1 MNNYLNNNIEKQSR
15 IDTVNIYPRKENIDI
30 DSERKKYK
38 KNKNEKKNDK
48 FECDQGKTIIIAIV
62 IIVVLIMALLGI
74 FGPWDKIKIINT
86 KTENDYQMT
95 YAQYKDELRFN
106 TKVND
111 LKRITIIQKSDENIA
126 LDGLEIENRY
136 LKITNCD
143 IYIISKKESDEL
155 NKSSFNETY
164 TASISISSQCLT
176 KEEDNCEPKKLVDL
190 MNTDNKNLR
199 ILEQINDLKDI
210 PVPLCLFDI
219 TDTNIITSISCPES
233 LPENIKN
240 DIISYLNYFRPI
252 ASSSSNKIDEFN
264 MTVNNGVKYIQRNSQ
279 GLCDTDNMNNSNSFC
294 NVDMNITKD
303 SNGNL
308 LLHEET
314 IFVNISSDIKNK
326 LISNITT
333 KLTDET
339 SKIKSL
345 NPDNYK
351 KILNDFLSKLN
362 PYLKYEEKYSMKVSN
377 KKKLKINRANFNTI
391 RKLQNENNNTNDKEH
406 LVKEEYIFFREQYT
420 AEISL
425 KLKIDA
431 DINSESM
438 KTFLNLKLG
447 NKNNELVG
455 KFYYSSLNRIIKKL
469 KSLSK
474 TGNYLAS
481 LFYEKINES
490 FNKLTKEITIRIN
503 NLNSLIVYKDLT
515 AIFDSSL
522 TLGSIKILPYDILEN
537 SKNLFNKINFIFSE
551 ILDEKGDFKNYTNF
565 LKNNINDY
573 LEESNNTMAN
583 VFNNLDKLKDLLKS
597 PKNIYTEISTYY
609 SNNTPTSYV
618 NTIQKAENIY
628 LNYDLKKDL
637 NVNKTM
643 ENILNNFEQNYFEK
657 ISKQYNLSNYLYLG
671 LKNKSI
677 TVENTTNEEYEI
689 IMKNLYN
696 SNNYT
701 NLIADEIKNEIK
713 KIISDKIEEYA
724 ISNNEKEKYRNIA
737 KETLETGSKL
747 DNDEFFDKL
756 SDEIMIKFKENFT
769 KILLNMDRI
778 KEEKF
783 PLIDEPLKEGLFSES
798 TKRDIKTKIKEGGV
812 YIINKIKNE
821 HNIYMNSIK
830 EYLDQFLSENLENL
844 NSLIYDLSIL
854 LSGESLSEISYWY
867 DVAYYKST
875 SAITYEIQYIDTL
888 IKKYYSAFNNL
899 TLEVALSKVEGSSE
913 LTLLSHEK
921 KINKTYF
928 DNYRIFKIN
937 LENLKNYVNNNL
949 YDDLLYEYKNIFL
962 KIKEI
967 LQAIKSNK
975 LSDVYPDINKLSF
988 NDIHINCIDDLNN
1001 QINKYLSLDI
1011 FNNDYSPLLIDFKA
1025 NKIKEIDNIIN
1036 FVDEQHSILSKLKT
1050 IEDNNGEDSFYACIE
1065 MKFNKKYTEASY
1077 CINYFYEQYIKITD
1091 YSIYTD
1097 DVNKNIGNFN
1107 NITSNVTK
1115 KANSYIDKIN
1125 LLKQRISSIEA
1136 ETLNQNITND
1146 YLSPIINQ
1154 TELILLQQY
1163 GEGLIKS
1170 SYNYYKNNLY
1180 GKIDNIFNVINN
1192 SFIEIFNSL
1201 EEQLNNNVPKF
1212 KYSTLRF
1219 SSYSIIYKDIIL
1231 LNLTYNYFNSIENLQ
1246 KNEFNYTISYYYNYL
1261 LKIVNSTYY
1270 YVINNIPINDMNLNI
1285 FFDLRKKEVDDIFN
1299 ELIKKIID
1307 SKNAALN
1314 ITNQINI
1321 LNNEESNF
1329 FNIDSILDKH
1339 INKTDNYLENKIEE
1353 INKLDNGMLLDEYSY
1368 AINLYFE
1375 NSDFSKQINAFYN
1388 QIYDKLFIDLNQDK
1402 FKELM
1407 NNNFNFDVDQIIK
1420 QIHVLLFDSNKEI
1433 YNEFSVV
1440 KEYYTKMLE
1449 EEINKY
1455 FTKEGII
1462 EKINNLYKS
1471 EINLIDKNN
1480 FTLLNKYISTI
1491 LNKVKSYITSESN
1504 RLNTTAVSYN
1514 NDFSVINNTLKQ
1526 YKENLYN
1533 EIISII
1539 YNIIDEFRNN
1549 LINKVYNNYIEPGL
1563 NSFITEAKKYTNSFK
1578 EYKLLNSTFNL
1589 GEIVNDIIKDL
1600 TNDYKEI
1607 VKRQIDYGVELRL
1620 TRLKTNI
1627 NTDSLKNFIND
1638 GIESKYNSTL
1648 LIVLKKVATYDSGIT
1663 GYPPYDFDNTKKT
1676 EIDNNFKTNINNIK
1690 NVLSSGIK
1698 GNNYQANIDE
1708 WETLNFIEIKSKLAK
1723 IEKHFENFISSE
1735 ENHENTY
1742 ISESIQKII
1751 KLNFNKSLNDLISS
1765 FGNDFFEREE
1775 KYNEYFRVIDLYN
1788 DLKTTILQT
1797 YLFYKTLS
1805 DGQNSTLPI
1814 ELKAKICDMNNI
1826 ESLINEN
1833 KDYIMKSVNTNI
1845 EMFITDVKDSL
1856 LKYYLS
1862 YLENEA
1868 MIALNFDD
1876 SIVKM
1881 INNNLNI
1888 VKNDIEATYFDSLNS
1903 NLNKKFISIY
1913 NETLNKETENIM
1925 DLINRIKEDQFSE
1938 VGNLFTL
1945 EQENILEEINDNINK
1960 TLKSIFE
1967 YDSLSFSPPDELI
1980 DFFNNFTEEKIKPIY
1995 DEFKDNIDK
2004 FSNNLV
2010 ISHFKNS
2017 TKNYEASFNL
2027 DKIMNYSEES
2037 SSVFRDKYIDNIS
2050 LYLNHYQ
2057 VDYPDIYEEEISKEK
2072 EYVINYKPLED
2083 TLQKLLTNFEN
2094 TKIYI
2099 ETLKEFNDYD
2109 KIMKNNINNLNIA
2122 YKESKRLIKVSNFEE
2137 DIDNDFNN
2145 KLDELKETSLNYY
2158 NKINGIYYNISQ
2170 YLNKSI
2176 ENIDDIL
2183 NKCINTIYDNLK
2195 DQYKKIADEE
2205 DPIDEEDTKVEEEL
2219 NEISNNFKIEKT
2231 RYFISANIKNL
2242 LHYTRFKYNLEFENN
2257 DYRKLKLIVSII
2269 NKSRPKIMETDI
2281 FSFIGHCGKKGFLIT
2296 TNINDVN
2303 YQMNLNYD
2311 TKSNNITYF
2320 TNANFDKYEYNIEQ
2334 YELEDSYDNICITLD
2349 YINFCFPS
2357 GICENRTSLFNEKY
2371 FNEQKIITET
2381 N

>member
-1 MNNYLNNNIEKQSR
+1 MRNNIKNQSG
-15 IDTVNIYPRKENIDI
+15 IDTAKIYGRKDI
-30 DSERKKYK
+30 ESDSERNKYK
-38 KNKNEKKNDK
+38 KNNNKKSKNKFKWDKNT
-48 FECDQGKTIIIAIV
+48 TIIIAIV
-62 IIVVLIMALLGI
+62 IIVVLIMVLLGI
-74 FGPWDKIKIINT
+74 FGPWDKTKIVNT
-86 KTENDYQMT
+86 ESENDHQMT

-111 LKRITIIQKSDENIA
+111 LKRITIVQKSDENMA
-126 LDGLEIENRY
+126 LDGLETENKY

-143 IYIISKKESDEL
+143 IYIISKKDSDEL
-155 NKSSFNETY
+155 NKNSYNETY
-164 TASISISSQCLT
+164 NASISISSQCLT
-176 KEEDNCEPKKLVDL
+176 KNDDNCEPKKFVDL

-199 ILEQINDLKDI
+199 YLDQINDLKDI

-264 MTVNNGVKYIQRNSQ
+264 MTANNGVKYIQRNSK

-294 NVDMNITKD
+294 QVDMNITKD

-314 IFVNISSDIKNK
+314 IFMNISSDIKNK
-326 LISNITT
+326 LISKITT

-345 NPDNYK
+345 NPDKYK

-362 PYLKYEEKYSMKVSN
+362 PYLKYEEKSSMKVSN
-377 KKKLKINRANFNTI
+377 KNKKKLQINRANFSTI
-391 RKLQNENNNTNDKEH
+391 RKLENENNNTNDYEH

-438 KTFLNLKLG
+438 KTSLNLKLG
-447 NKNNELVG
+447 NKNNELVD
-455 KFYYSSLNRIIKKL
+455 KFYFSSLNRIIKSL

-474 TGNYLAS
+474 AGNYLAS

-490 FNKLTKEITIRIN
+490 FNNLTKEITIRIN

-522 TLGSIKILPYDILEN
+522 SLGSIKILPHDILED
-537 SKNLFNKINFIFSE
+537 SKNLFNKINFIFNE
-551 ILDEKGDFKNYTNF
+551 INDENGDFKNYTNI
-565 LKNNINDY
+565 LENNINTY
-573 LEESNNTMAN
+573 LEESNNTMIN
-583 VFNNLDKLKDLLKS
+583 VFNNLNNLKDLLQS

-637 NVNKTM
+637 VINKTM
-643 ENILNNFEQNYFEK
+643 ENILNNFERNYFEK
-657 ISKQYNLSNYLYLG
+657 ISKQYYLSNYLYLG

-677 TVENTTNEEYEI
+677 TVESATNEENEI
-689 IMKNLYN
+689 IIKNLYN

-701 NLIADEIKNEIK
+701 NSIVDKIKDEIT
-713 KIISDKIEEYA
+713 KIIRDKIEEYT
-724 ISNNEKEKYRNIA
+724 ISSNEKEKYKNIA
-737 KETLETGSKL
+737 KETLETGGKL

-769 KILLNMDRI
+769 NILLNIDRI

-783 PLIDEPLKEGLFSES
+783 PLIEEALKEGLFSES
-798 TKRDIKTKIKEGGV
+798 TKKDIENKIKEGGV
-812 YIINKIKNE
+812 KIKIIIGNE
-821 HNIYMNSIK
+821 HDSYMELIK
-830 EYLDQFLSENLENL
+830 KYLDKFISENLENL

-854 LSGESLSEISYWY
+854 LSGESLSEIAYWY
-867 DVAYYKST
+867 DVAFYKST
-875 SAITYEIQYIDTL
+875 SAISYEIQYIDTL
-888 IKKYYSAFNNL
+888 IKKYYGAFNNL

-913 LTLLSHEK
+913 LKLLSYEK

-928 DNYRIFKIN
+928 DNYNIFKIN
-937 LENLKNYVNNNL
+937 LENLKNYINNNL

-967 LQAIKSNK
+967 LQTIKSNK
-975 LSDVYPDINKLSF
+975 LSDIYPDINKLSF
-988 NDIHINCIDDLNN
+988 NDIHINCIDDLIN

-1011 FNNDYSPLLIDFKA
+1011 FNDDYSPLLNEFKTL
-1025 NKIKEIDNIIN
+1025 KIEEIDKIIS
-1036 FVDEQHSILSKLKT
+1036 FVEGQHSELSKLKT
-1050 IEDNNGEDSFYACIE
+1050 IEEINGEDSFYACIE
-1065 MKFNKKYTEASY
+1065 MKFNTKYSNASY

-1091 YSIYTD
+1091 YSVYSD
-1097 DVNKNIGNFN
+1097 DVIKNIGNFN
-1107 NITSNVTK
+1107 NITSNIMK
-1115 KANSYIDKIN
+1115 KANSYNDKIN
-1125 LLKQRISSIEA
+1125 LIKLNISSLEEVI
-1136 ETLNQNITND
+1136 LSQNITKD

-1154 TELILLQQY
+1154 IDLFLSQQY
-1163 GEGLIKS
+1163 GEELIKS
-1170 SYNYYKNNLY
+1170 SYNYYKKNLY
-1180 GKIDNIFNVINN
+1180 GKIDSIFNVINN

-1201 EEQLNNNVPKF
+1201 EEKLNNNLPKF
-1212 KYSTLRF
+1212 KYSTMRF
-1219 SSYSIIYKDIIL
+1219 SSYAMIYKNIISM
-1231 LNLTYNYFNSIENLQ
+1231 NLIYNYINSIENLQ

-1270 YVINNIPINDMNLNI
+1270 YTINNIPVNDMNLNI
-1285 FFDLRKKEVDDIFN
+1285 FSDLRKKEVDDIFN

-1321 LNNEESNF
+1321 LSNEESNF
-1329 FNIDSILDKH
+1329 FGINSVLDEH
-1339 INKTDNYLENKIEE
+1339 INKTNNYLENKIEE
-1353 INKLDNGMLLDEYSY
+1353 INKLDNGTFLDEYSY

-1388 QIYDKLFIDLNQDK
+1388 QIYDKLYIELNQDK
-1402 FKELM
+1402 FKQLM
-1407 NNNFNFDVDQIIK
+1407 NDNFNLDLDGIIRQILL
-1420 QIHVLLFDSNKEI
+1420 LLFKSNKEI

-1440 KEYYTKMLE
+1440 KEKYTRMLE

-1462 EKINNLYKS
+1462 ETINNLYKS
-1471 EINLIDKNN
+1471 EINLINKNN
-1480 FTLLNKYISTI
+1480 FTSLNRYISNF
-1491 LNKVKSYITSESN
+1491 LNKVKSYITSESK
-1504 RLNTTAVSYN
+1504 RLDTTAVSYN
-1514 NDFSVINNTLKQ
+1514 NDFSVINKTLKQ
-1526 YKENLYN
+1526 YKDNLYN
-1533 EIISII
+1533 EIISHIYDII
-1539 YNIIDEFRNN
+1539 NEFRNN
-1549 LINKVYNNYIEPGL
+1549 LFNKVYNNYIEPGL
-1563 NSFITEAKKYTNSFK
+1563 NSFITEAKAYTNNFK

-1589 GEIVNDIIKDL
+1589 GEIINDIIKDL

-1638 GIESKYNSTL
+1638 GIENAYNSTL
-1648 LIVLKKVATYDSGIT
+1648 LIVLKKVAYYDTRVT
-1663 GYPPYDFDNTKKT
+1663 GYPPYDFSNTIKT

-1690 NVLSSGIK
+1690 NLLSSAIK
-1698 GNNYQANIDE
+1698 GDNYQVNIDN
-1708 WETLNFIEIKSKLAK
+1708 WGSLNFIEIKSKLEE
-1723 IEKHFENFISSE
+1723 IDKHFKIFISSE
-1735 ENHENTY
+1735 EYHENTY

-1751 KLNFNKSLNDLISS
+1751 KLNFNKSLNDIISS
-1765 FGNDFFEREE
+1765 FGYDFFEREE
-1775 KYNEYFRVIDLYN
+1775 KYNEYFRIIDLYN

-1805 DGQNSTLPI
+1805 KGQNSTLPI

-1826 ESLINEN
+1826 ESLIIEN

-1845 EMFITDVKDSL
+1845 EKFIIEVKDSL
-1856 LKYYLS
+1856 LKYYIS
-1862 YLENEA
+1862 YLEDEA
-1868 MIALNFDD
+1868 MIALYFDD
-1876 SIVKM
+1876 SIVK
-1881 INNNLNI
+1881 IIKNSLNI

-1903 NLNKKFISIY
+1903 NLNKKFISEY
-1913 NETLNKETENIM
+1913 NETLNKETENII
-1925 DLINRIKEDQFSE
+1925 DLINKIKDDQISE
-1938 VGNLFTL
+1938 MGNLFTL
-1945 EQENILEEINDNINK
+1945 EQENILEEINNNINK
-1960 TLKSIFE
+1960 TLKLIIE
-1967 YDSLSFSPPDELI
+1967 YDSLSFSPPDELL
-1980 DFFNNFTEEKIKPIY
+1980 DFFNKFTEDKIKPIY

-2004 FSNNLV
+2004 SSNKLV
-2010 ISHFKNS
+2010 ISHFKNN
-2017 TKNYEASFNL
+2017 TKNYETSFNL
-2027 DKIMNYSEES
+2027 DKIMNYSES
-2037 SSVFRDKYIDNIS
+2037 SSVFKDNYIDNIS

-2057 VDYPDIYEEEISKEK
+2057 IDYPDIYEKEVSKGN

-2099 ETLKEFNDYD
+2099 ETLKEFSDYD
-2109 KIMKNNINNLNIA
+2109 KIIKNNINNLNIA
-2122 YKESKRLIKVSNFEE
+2122 YKESKRLIKVNNYEE
-2137 DIDNDFNN
+2137 EIDNEFNN
-2145 KLDELKETSLNYY
+2145 KLDELKETTLNYY
-2158 NKINGIYYNISQ
+2158 NKINESYYNIRQ
-2170 YLNKSI
+2170 NLIQSI
-2176 ENIDDIL
+2176 EDIDIIL
-2183 NKCINTIYDNLK
+2183 NKCINTIYENLK
-2195 DQYKKIADEE
+2195 DQYKKIADKE
-2205 DPIDEEDTKVEEEL
+2205 DPIDEEDTKIEEEL
-2219 NEISNNFKIEKT
+2219 NEISNNFKIEKK
-2231 RYFISANIKNL
+2231 RYYITANIKNL

-2257 DYRKLKLIVSII
+2257 DYRKLKLLISII

-2303 YQMNLNYD
+2303 YQMNINYD
-2311 TKSNNITYF
+2311 TKSNNITYS

-2334 YELEDSYDNICITLD
+2334 YQIEDSYEDICFTID
-2349 YINFCFPS
+2349 YIKFCFPS
-2357 GICENRTSLFNEKY
+2357 GVCENRTSLFNEKY